1 MHYHIFSLVQFN
13 EKKAATNREVHLL
26 IVDLNKAYD
35 TAENLPVPNIA
46 QDISESSPE
55 EVDESMQWNVVIAQ
69 DTEDLE
75 FMARRLFR
83 EYEDWDLSV
92 NRTKTQYLCVGSDK
106 VDDLQVDQH
115 THIEEYTYLGTSIYK
130 GG

>member
-1 MHYHIFSLVQFN
+1 MDTTLEEQIT
-13 EKKAATNREVHLL
+13 KKQEAYKQQWLSSGNSSDKLLYKKVETEYKNRINHKRFRTTTGLRPRTCLSPTLL
-26 IVDLNKAYD
+26 KIYLNQVLKKWMRACND
-35 TAENLPVPNIA
+35 
-46 QDISESSPE
+46 Q
-55 EVDESMQWNVVIAQ
+55 VVIAQ

-106 VDDLQVDQH
+106 
-115 THIEEYTYLGTSIYK
+115 
-130 GG
+130 